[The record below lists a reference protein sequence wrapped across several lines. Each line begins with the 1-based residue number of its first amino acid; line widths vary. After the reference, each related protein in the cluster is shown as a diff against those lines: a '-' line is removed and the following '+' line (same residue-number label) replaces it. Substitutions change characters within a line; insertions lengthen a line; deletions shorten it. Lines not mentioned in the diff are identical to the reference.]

1 MRVVVAPWFFRIPG
15 FRRYS
20 GYALW
25 RTILLKSRSASDDL
39 VTHELCHIWQMQHRP
54 WHGDLQAPDDALPPE
69 PVRARGAARGERDR
83 PSVRKPGFRSS
94 FLRDWV
100 PVESRFDMVVIGSG
114 PAGEKAAA
122 QAAYFGKRVA
132 VVERSPSPG
141 GADVRNAEIPSK
153 TLRET
158 ALYITGFRRR
168 EVYGLGLTLD
178 PEATVAQLRTRTAQV
193 IETMTDAVRRNL
205 ERHAIEFVCGRARLG
220 LDRTVHVTLADGQER
235 VLRGDV
241 VLIATGSRPFHPPSI
256 PFDDPDVHDSETVLD
271 IDRPFDSLVV
281 VGGGAVGCEYASIF
295 TALGV
300 KVTLVDSGERILSF
314 LDAEISQLLA
324 EVFSGMGM
332 RLVLGSG
339 RAAVRRDDAGLTCT
353 LEDGEEI
360 RPDKV
365 LFASGR
371 VGNTEGLGLEEA
383 GVQVDARNRIVV
395 DERFQTTAESIYA
408 AGDVIGP
415 PALASV
421 SMEQGRVAA
430 CYALGIPFKDTV
442 DPMPP
447 FGVYSVPEA
456 AMVGLTEEGAAAQGI
471 DYEVGRG
478 WFAGNTRARIAGAEE
493 GLVKLIFQR
502 EDRKLLGVHVL
513 GDHAAELVHQGQA
526 VLNYGGTID
535 YFIHSTFNVPTE
547 SEAYKY
553 AAYDGLQRLQAR

>member
-1 MRVVVAPWFFRIPG
+1 M
-15 FRRYS
+15 
-20 GYALW
+20 
-25 RTILLKSRSASDDL
+25 
-39 VTHELCHIWQMQHRP
+39 
-54 WHGDLQAPDDALPPE
+54 PPE
-69 PVRARGAARGERDR
+69 E
-83 PSVRKPGFRSS
+83 
-94 FLRDWV
+94 
-100 PVESRFDMVVIGSG
+100 RFDMVVIGSG

-141 GADVRNAEIPSK
+141 GAVVRNAEIPSK

-193 IETMTDAVRRNL
+193 IETMTDAVRRNF
-205 ERHAIEFVCGRARLG
+205 ERHAIELVRGVARFG
-220 LDRTVHVTLADGQER
+220 SDRTVFVTLDTGRER
-235 VLRGDV
+235 ALRGQV
-241 VLIATGSRPFHPPSI
+241 VLIATGSRPFRPPSV
-256 PFDDPDVHDSETVLD
+256 PFDDPDVHDSETVLN
-271 IDRPFDSLVV
+271 IDRPFTSLVV

-295 TALGV
+295 TAIGV
-300 KVTLVDSGERILSF
+300 DVTLVDSGERLLSF

-324 EVFSGMGM
+324 QAFSRMGM
-332 RLVLGSG
+332 RLVLGGG
-339 RAAVRRDDAGLTCT
+339 RATLERGDGGITCT
-353 LEDGEEI
+353 LAGGEEI
-360 RPDKV
+360 KTDKV

-383 GVQVDARNRIVV
+383 GVRVDARNRIVV
-395 DERFQTTAESIYA
+395 DATFQTTAESIYA

-430 CYALGIPFKDTV
+430 CYAFEIPFKETV

-456 AMVGLTEEGAAAQGI
+456 AMVGLTEEVAMAKGF

-478 WFAGNTRARIAGAEE
+478 WFAGNTRATIAGATD
-493 GLVKLIFQR
+493 GLVKLVFKR

-513 GDHAAELVHQGQA
+513 GDHATELVHQGQT

-553 AAYDGLQRLQAR
+553 AAYDGLQRLRAR

>member
-1 MRVVVAPWFFRIPG
+1 VAGFGAEVRIP
-15 FRRYS
+15 
-20 GYALW
+20 LE
-25 RTILLKSRSASDDL
+25 RS
-39 VTHELCHIWQMQHRP
+39 E
-54 WHGDLQAPDDALPPE
+54 E
-69 PVRARGAARGERDR
+69 
-83 PSVRKPGFRSS
+83 SVPADK
-94 FLRDWV
+94 
-100 PVESRFDMVVIGSG
+100 RFDMVVIGSG

-132 VVERSPSPG
+132 VVERAPSPG
-141 GADVRNAEIPSK
+141 GAVVRNAEIPSK

-168 EVYGLGLTLD
+168 EVYGLSLTLD
-178 PEATVAQLRTRTAQV
+178 PEAAVAQLRARTAQV
-193 IETMTDAVRRNL
+193 IEIMTEAVRRNL
-205 ERHAIEFVCGRARLG
+205 ERHAIELVLGNARLG
-220 LDRTVHVTLADGQER
+220 SDRTVHVTLESGQER
-235 VLRGDV
+235 VLQSDV
-241 VLIATGSRPFHPPSI
+241 VVIATGSRPFRPPSI

-271 IDRPFDSLVV
+271 IDRPFTSLVV

-324 EVFSGMGM
+324 QVFSGMGM
-332 RLVLGSG
+332 RLVLGGG
-339 RAAVRRDDAGLTCT
+339 RAAIGRDDNGLTCT
-353 LEDGEEI
+353 LADGEEI
-360 RPDKV
+360 RTDRV

-371 VGNTEGLGLEEA
+371 VGNIEGLGLEEA
-383 GVQVDARNRIVV
+383 GIQVDTRSRIVV
-395 DERFQTTAESIYA
+395 DETFRTTAEAIYA

-442 DPMPP
+442 DPRPP

-456 AMVGLTEEGAAAQGI
+456 AMVGLTEEDAAAQGI

-478 WFAGNTRARIAGAEE
+478 WFASNTRATIAGAED
-493 GLVKLIFQR
+493 GLVKLVFR
-502 EDRKLLGVHVL
+502 AEDRKLLGVHVL

-535 YFIHSTFNVPTE
+535 YFIHCTFNVPTE
-547 SEAYKY
+547 GEAYKY
-553 AAYDGLQRLQAR
+553 AAYDGLQRLQTR

>member
-1 MRVVVAPWFFRIPG
+1 MP
-15 FRRYS
+15 
-20 GYALW
+20 
-25 RTILLKSRSASDDL
+25 TD
-39 VTHELCHIWQMQHRP
+39 T
-54 WHGDLQAPDDALPPE
+54 
-69 PVRARGAARGERDR
+69 
-83 PSVRKPGFRSS
+83 
-94 FLRDWV
+94 
-100 PVESRFDMVVIGSG
+100 RFDMVVIGSG

-132 VVERSPSPG
+132 VVERAGSPG
-141 GADVRNAEIPSK
+141 GAVVRNAEIPSK

-178 PEATVAQLRTRTAQV
+178 PEATVAQLRARTAQV

-205 ERHAIEFVCGRARLG
+205 ERHDVEFVHGSGRLG
-220 LDRTVHVTLADGQER
+220 SDRTVRVTSDGKGER
-235 VLRGDV
+235 VLEGDV
-241 VLIATGSRPFHPPSI
+241 VLIATGSRPFRPSSI
-256 PFDDPDVHDSETVLD
+256 PFEDPDVHDSETVLD
-271 IDRPFDSLVV
+271 IDRPFASLVV

-300 KVTLVDSGERILSF
+300 EVTLVDSGERILSIF
-314 LDAEISQLLA
+314 DAEISHLLA

-332 RLVLGSG
+332 RLVLGGG
-339 RAAVRRDDAGLTCT
+339 RAVVGRDAGGLHCT
-353 LEDGEEI
+353 LASGEEI
-360 RPDKV
+360 RPEKV

-371 VGNTEGLGLEEA
+371 VGNTEDLGLEEA
-383 GVQVDARNRIVV
+383 GVEVDERNRIVV
-395 DERFQTTAESIYA
+395 DETFRTTADSIYA
-408 AGDVIGP
+408 AGDVVGP

-430 CYALGIPFKDTV
+430 CYALGIPFKETV

-447 FGVYSVPEA
+447 YGVYSVPEA
-456 AMVGLTEEGAAAQGI
+456 AMVGLTEEDAAARGI
-471 DYEVGRG
+471 AYEVGRG
-478 WFAGNTRARIAGAEE
+478 WFAGNTRATIAGAED
-493 GLVKLIFQR
+493 GLVKLVFAT

-535 YFIHSTFNVPTE
+535 YFIHSTFNAPTE

-553 AAYDGLQRLQAR
+553 AAYDGLQRLHARAG

>member
-1 MRVVVAPWFFRIPG
+1 
-15 FRRYS
+15 
-20 GYALW
+20 
-25 RTILLKSRSASDDL
+25 
-39 VTHELCHIWQMQHRP
+39 
-54 WHGDLQAPDDALPPE
+54 
-69 PVRARGAARGERDR
+69 
-83 PSVRKPGFRSS
+83 
-94 FLRDWV
+94 V
-100 PVESRFDMVVIGSG
+100 PAENRFDMVVIGSG

-132 VVERSPSPG
+132 VVEQATSPG
-141 GADVRNAEIPSK
+141 GADVRNGEIPSK

-168 EVYGLGLTLD
+168 DVYGLGLTLD
-178 PEATVAQLRTRTAQV
+178 PEATVAQLRARTAQV

-220 LDRTVHVTLADGQER
+220 ADRIVHVTLETGQER
-235 VLRGDV
+235 TLEGDV
-241 VLIATGSRPFHPPSI
+241 VLIATGSRPFRPPSF

-271 IDRPFDSLVV
+271 IDRPFGSLVV
-281 VGGGAVGCEYASIF
+281 VGAGAVGCEYASIF

-314 LDAEISQLLA
+314 LDAEISQLLG
-324 EVFSGMGM
+324 EVFTGMGM
-332 RLVLGSG
+332 RLVLGRG
-339 RAAVRRDDAGLTCT
+339 RAAVRRDDGGLTGT
-353 LEDGEEI
+353 LADGEEI
-360 RPDKV
+360 SADKV

-371 VGNTEGLGLEEA
+371 VGNTEGLGLDEA
-383 GVQVDARNRIVV
+383 GVEVDARNRIVV
-395 DERFQTTAESIYA
+395 DDRFRTTAESIYA

-430 CYALGIPFKDTV
+430 CYAMGIPFKDTV
-442 DPMPP
+442 DPLAP

-456 AMVGLTEEGAAAQGI
+456 SKVGLTEEDAAARGL

-478 WFAGNTRARIAGAEE
+478 WFAGNTRATIAGMKD
-493 GLVKLIFQR
+493 GLVKLVFAR

-513 GDHAAELVHQGQA
+513 GDHAAELIHQGQA

-535 YFIHSTFNVPTE
+535 YFIDSTFNRPTE

-553 AAYDGLQRLQAR
+553 AAYDGLQRLQGR